1 MTDAVIEARDVTI
14 GWTADEPLLEHAN
27 FEVKR
32 GEIFA
37 ILGRSASGK
46 STLLRV
52 LVGLERAMAGT
63 LRVLG
68 REPGVRAEAPQFGIL
83 FQDGALFNSLTVA
96 GNIELPLETWSD
108 LPRDAIR
115 AMARA
120 KLRLVGLETSADRPP
135 STLSGG
141 MRKRV
146 ALARALALD
155 PSLVFLDEPSSGL
168 DPVTSAEIDL
178 LIARLA
184 RTFGLTVVLVTHE
197 LGSIH
202 AIVDRCILLDR
213 VSKSILAEG
222 TPDQLAAST
231 HPRVRQFFGRIAED
245 G

>member
-1 MTDAVIEARDVTI
+1 MRHPVIEAHDVTI
-14 GWTADEPLLEHAN
+14 GWSAEESLIEHAS

-52 LVGLERAMAGT
+52 LVGLEEARAGT
-63 LRVLG
+63 VRVLG
-68 REPGVRAEAPQFGIL
+68 REPALRAEAPQFGIL

-96 GNIELPLETWSD
+96 GNIELPLQTWSN
-108 LPRDAIR
+108 LPPDAVR
-115 AMARA
+115 ALALA
-120 KLRLVGLETSADRPP
+120 KLRLVGLETTAERAP

-155 PSLVFLDEPSSGL
+155 PSLIFLDEPSSGL

-178 LIARLA
+178 LIGRLA
-184 RTFGLTVVLVTHE
+184 RVFGLTVVLVTHE

-202 AIVDRCILLDR
+202 AIADRCILLDR
-213 VSKSILAEG
+213 ASKTILAEG

-231 HPRVRQFFGRIAED
+231 HPRVRQFFRRAVED